1 MSGAGRD
8 QVPSGASA
16 GETRPKGAG
25 QDPLAS
31 GAGPGEARPSGP
43 PAGASLHYGDP
54 WAAPPA
60 ERDPLRRLRGHL
72 VLPVTVW
79 LADVLD
85 AGEPAGLTVSSVLI
99 GQGDPGVLAG
109 LVSPLSDLA
118 GAIQP
123 SGAPFVVHVLSG
135 GHQRLAQHF
144 AGELPA
150 PPDLLGTSPSAYGP
164 VLDVVADRAFCR
176 SASARPFGWSL
187 LVEAVVE
194 AVEVSPAR
202 NGLAWYHG
210 TFEVLGTGSG
220 RSRN

>member
-1 MSGAGRD
+1 MSGAGGD
-8 QVPSGASA
+8 KPPSGA
-16 GETRPKGAG
+16 GEERR
-25 QDPLAS
+25 S
-31 GAGPGEARPSGP
+31 SNP
-43 PAGASLHYGDP
+43 PAGASLRYGDP
-54 WAAPPA
+54 WAVAPA

-79 LADVLD
+79 LADVPD

-118 GAIQP
+118 SAIQQ

-144 AGELPA
+144 AGELTA
-150 PPDLLGTSPSAYGP
+150 PPDLLGTSPSPYGP
-164 VLDVVADRAFCR
+164 VLDAVPDRAFCR
-176 SASARPFGWSL
+176 SVAAKPFGWSL

-194 AVEVSPAR
+194 AVEVSPAG

-210 TFEVLGTGSG
+210 GFEVLGRG
-220 RSRN
+220 RGRG